1 MARTA
6 IAVQT
11 PTGSYPA
18 LPLVALSA
26 DLAFVA
32 SDVADGNYYA
42 STGKELVIVKNVG
55 VAPVTVTVGS
65 SADAQNREG
74 DITDYSVA
82 VDAIS
87 ILGPFG
93 INGWQ
98 QSDGSVEINGSSAD
112 LEIAVLRL

>member
-6 IAVQT
+6 IVAQT
-11 PTGSYPA
+11 PTGSYPD

-32 SDVADGNYYA
+32 SDVANGNEYA

-55 VAPVTVTVGS
+55 AAPVTVTIGS

-82 VDAIS
+82 VDGIS
-87 ILGPFG
+87 VLGPFAL
-93 INGWQ
+93 NGWS
-98 QSDGSVEINGSSAD
+98 QSDGTVEIDGSSVD
-112 LEIAVLRL
+112 LEIAVLKL